1 MGKTISIKVL
11 FGIYLL
17 LMAGKVF
24 AFSCNVDGGSST
36 ERSPHNFPKT

>member
-11 FGIYLL
+11 FGIYFL

-24 AFSCNVDGGSST
+24 AF
-36 ERSPHNFPKT
+36 

>member
-1 MGKTISIKVL
+1 MGKTISMKLL

-24 AFSCNVDGGSST
+24 AFSC
-36 ERSPHNFPKT
+36 